1 MSQIDYST
9 PLSSLPLNGMEK
21 KAEVFSG
28 KEKWFKLWETLS
40 KRPIVLTLV
49 LLLAYR
55 IIMVLVGVY
64 TGDPITFVPTTE
76 KDILVTGVLGL
87 ITLPMLWVWMLLT
100 QKAIDSMNHRNS
112 FVQEVT
118 VLGYAKISEARDAAT
133 GEHLNRMGRY
143 AGIIAQ
149 YLAKNPKYS
158 SYVSPQYVQDI
169 LVAAPL
175 HDVGKVGTSDAILSK
190 KGPLT
195 SEEFELMKMHTI
207 IGGDLM
213 AELERKIPY
222 TTFYSLGRE
231 IAYHHHQRW
240 DGTGYPNVLKVGG
253 ETVFFVQPGVGKP
266 LRGEEI
272 PLCARI
278 VSLADVYDAL
288 RSRRCYKEPFSHET
302 AKDIILQ
309 DRGKHFDPDVVDAFL
324 AAESMILKVSKAFK
338 DAGMRT

>member
-21 KAEVFSG
+21 KSEVFSG

-100 QKAIDSMNHRNS
+100 QKAIDSMNPRNS

-133 GEHLNRMGRY
+133 GELLNRMGRY

-149 YLAKNPKYS
+149 YLA
-158 SYVSPQYVQDI
+158 
-169 LVAAPL
+169 
-175 HDVGKVGTSDAILSK
+175 
-190 KGPLT
+190 
-195 SEEFELMKMHTI
+195 
-207 IGGDLM
+207 
-213 AELERKIPY
+213 
-222 TTFYSLGRE
+222 
-231 IAYHHHQRW
+231 
-240 DGTGYPNVLKVGG
+240 
-253 ETVFFVQPGVGKP
+253 
-266 LRGEEI
+266 
-272 PLCARI
+272 
-278 VSLADVYDAL
+278 
-288 RSRRCYKEPFSHET
+288 
-302 AKDIILQ
+302 
-309 DRGKHFDPDVVDAFL
+309 
-324 AAESMILKVSKAFK
+324 
-338 DAGMRT
+338 